1 MEYAS
6 DLKEFWKRGYGYDI
20 NSKASCVL
28 FHDLFDRLNKATSER
43 RSVKL
48 LSGQIP
54 VKKKQPQNQL
64 LLNFGTPNPLG
75 GNWAINC
82 TNDPRWDLNS
92 QPLVEEA
99 SALFFRPLGLQRALA
114 LQCYSE
120 IGTMS
125 CLHGS
130 CRAPADM

>member
-64 LLNFGTPNPLG
+64 LLNFGTPNPQG

-99 SALFFRPLGLQRALA
+99 SA
-114 LQCYSE
+114 
-120 IGTMS
+120 
-125 CLHGS
+125 
-130 CRAPADM
+130 